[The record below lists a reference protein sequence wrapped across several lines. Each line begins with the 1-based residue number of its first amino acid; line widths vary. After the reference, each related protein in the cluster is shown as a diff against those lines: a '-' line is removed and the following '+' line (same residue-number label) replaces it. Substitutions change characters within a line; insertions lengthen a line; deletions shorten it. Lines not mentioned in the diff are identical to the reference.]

1 MTRGRSDDVRTRLST
16 VALPDLTAAQRE
28 AIVRLCTAAHGVD
41 FGPLFDFLRDS
52 THVLARLGDE
62 IVGHACWSA
71 RGVQPAGLPRL
82 RAAFVDAVA
91 TAPEHQGR
99 GIGSAVMRRLA
110 EEVAAWDLGALG
122 TERVWFYERLGWERW
137 RGPLDGLPDDPSD
150 VVMILRTPR
159 TPPLDTAAL
168 LVADRR

>member
-1 MTRGRSDDVRTRLST
+1 MRTRLSP
-16 VALPDLTAAQRE
+16 VALSDLTPAEGE
-28 AIVRLCTAAHGVD
+28 AIVRVCAPAHGVD
-41 FGPLFDFLRDS
+41 FGPLFDFLRHS

-122 TERVWFYERLGWERW
+122 TERVSFYERLGWERW

-159 TPPLDTAAL
+159 TPPLDSAAL